1 MSLSDNELHGV
12 AGAGVSLLCGGLV
25 AFLLVTNA
33 KGCGNDAAADDKD
46 PLDQLESIEASLAMR
61 KAPQK
66 QPQKQFKPPDPEKKI
81 EGVSKDPDKK
91 PEAKKDKDDKKPT
104 DKPKDFKIPDRKPT
118 DENAPTTDKPI
129 VDAGDFNDSAR
140 GFADVTSG
148 DPFFRELAADF
159 HENWEF
165 PGILAA
171 QNSAAGCIHMLAD
184 GTIKKTQVKP
194 RSGDPALDDSV
205 ERALKKVEK
214 LRNEKP
220 QPVPS
225 HLLQQA
231 TTRWICFKTAKQDR
245 QP

>member
-1 MSLSDNELHGV
+1 MSLSDGELHGV
-12 AGAGVSLLCGGLV
+12 AGAGVSLLCGGMLV
-25 AFLLVTNA
+25 WLVVGNIH
-33 KGCGNDAAADDKD
+33 GCGDDAAADNTD
-46 PLDQLESIEASLAMR
+46 PLDKLESIEASLAVR
-61 KAPQK
+61 KTPQK
-66 QPQKQFKPPDPEKKI
+66 QAQKQFKTPEPEKKV

-91 PEAKKDKDDKKPT
+91 DDKKKPDDKKT
-104 DKPKDFKIPDRKPT
+104 SDKPKDFKIPDRRPT
-118 DENAPTTDKPI
+118 DDNAPTTDKPPPE
-129 VDAGDFNDSAR
+129 AGDFNDSAR

-165 PGILAA
+165 PGILAT
-171 QNSAAGCIHMLAD
+171 QSSAAGCLHILAD

-194 RSGDPALDDSV
+194 KSGDAALDDSV

-220 QPVPS
+220 VPVPS

-231 TTRWICFKTAKQDR
+231 TTRWICFKTTKQDR
-245 QP
+245 QQ